1 MRMITAASRASATA
15 GDTRSHRCSPVSRS
29 SGLDMVIRVPYPY
42 PEWQQTV
49 IYGVGRS
56 RLGEGGRLKDNTG
69 KRQGPSEGLERSL
82 FDFSGLRIR
91 RRFLLSSMGVGCSGG
106 NLTDQLDDRASSR
119 GTRVVCEPRRGD
131 DPLKGSTGSATT
143 ATSPSSAASSA
154 ASTSRTTRSP
164 ARPRPPATASST
176 ASAPPRSTCR

>member
-1 MRMITAASRASATA
+1 
-15 GDTRSHRCSPVSRS
+15 
-29 SGLDMVIRVPYPY
+29 MVIRVPYPY

-131 DPLKGSTGSATT
+131 DPLKGSTGSATGRPLPVGRWPAGVSALWT
-143 ATSPSSAASSA
+143 VIQPALVSAAELVGELGDEPGGEGVSHHGHVLEGHFVV
-154 ASTSRTTRSP
+154 RYR
-164 ARPRPPATASST
+164 RGVVATE
-176 ASAPPRSTCR
+176 